1 MTCEPAEVDVAHRNI
16 PKSWSFTVCAKQ
28 ASSFQAKEPRM
39 LDDPKLFFNL
49 VTRDALLIFE
59 GQAHLLEG
67 PFSSREEAESAGE
80 ELMERISKEASET
93 GDRVGEPVPMRSWHH

>member
-1 MTCEPAEVDVAHRNI
+1 
-16 PKSWSFTVCAKQ
+16 
-28 ASSFQAKEPRM
+28 M

-67 PFSSREEAESAGE
+67 PFSSREDAESASE
-80 ELMERISKEASET
+80 QLMERISKEASET
-93 GDRVGEPVPMRSWHH
+93 ADPAGQPYPVPSRHH